1 MASMLVVFSIIRA
14 QMSFYLFIKASQRL
28 HDRMLRSVL
37 RAKIEFFDT
46 NPLGRILNRFSAD
59 VGIIDETL
67 PLTIYDFLVGAFMF
81 LGGISTAIVA
91 LPFILLA
98 VPPLIWCFLRLRSIF
113 VSTTRELKRLEGLAR
128 SPIFAMISE
137 SLNGIA
143 TVRANNKICYFKS
156 KFEAVHDAHS
166 RAHFAFMA
174 SSRWFATSLDF
185 LAFLLMSTA
194 SILSVL
200 FNDQG
205 WFQVDPATLGLALT
219 MLLQIAG
226 TNFPWMVRQSAEVTN
241 QMVSV
246 ERVLAFGSLPP
257 EAALTTDFDRD
268 CQNWPQ
274 ETSIYV
280 DNLTARYRSNLPTCV
295 SGVSLQ
301 IESGQRVGVVGR
313 FVAGGWW
320 CLHYSI

>member
-1 MASMLVVFSIIRA
+1 
-14 QMSFYLFIKASQRL
+14 
-28 HDRMLRSVL
+28 
-37 RAKIEFFDT
+37 
-46 NPLGRILNRFSAD
+46 
-59 VGIIDETL
+59 
-67 PLTIYDFLVGAFMF
+67 
-81 LGGISTAIVA
+81 
-91 LPFILLA
+91 
-98 VPPLIWCFLRLRSIF
+98 
-113 VSTTRELKRLEGLAR
+113 
-128 SPIFAMISE
+128 
-137 SLNGIA
+137 
-143 TVRANNKICYFKS
+143 
-156 KFEAVHDAHS
+156 
-166 RAHFAFMA
+166 
-174 SSRWFATSLDF
+174 
-185 LAFLLMSTA
+185 
-194 SILSVL
+194 
-200 FNDQG
+200 
-205 WFQVDPATLGLALT
+205 VDPATLGLALT

-313 FVAGGWW
+313 FVAGGWS